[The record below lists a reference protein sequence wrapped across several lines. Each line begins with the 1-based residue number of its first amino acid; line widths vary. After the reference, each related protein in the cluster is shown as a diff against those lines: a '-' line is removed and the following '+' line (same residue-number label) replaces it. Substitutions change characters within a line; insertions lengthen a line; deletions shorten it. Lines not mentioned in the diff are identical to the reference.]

1 MKKTYIVTIT
11 ETLCRQIE
19 VSAENADVAVD
30 KVRNAYN
37 DGGIVLDNEDYDS
50 TNIDVAIFD

>member
-11 ETLCRQIE
+11 ETLYRRIE
-19 VSAENADVAVD
+19 FSAENADVAVD
-30 KVRNAYN
+30 KVRNASN
-37 DGGIVLDNEDYDS
+37 DGDIVLDNEDHDS

>member
-37 DGGIVLDNEDYDS
+37 DGDIVLDNEDYDS

>member
-11 ETLCRQIE
+11 ETLYRRIE

-37 DGGIVLDNEDYDS
+37 DGDIVLDNEDHDS

>member
-37 DGGIVLDNEDYDS
+37 DGDIILDDEDYDS

>member
-19 VSAENADVAVD
+19 ISAENADVAVD

-37 DGGIVLDNEDYDS
+37 DGDIVLDNEDYDS

>member
-19 VSAENADVAVD
+19 ISAENADVAVD

-37 DGGIVLDNEDYDS
+37 DGDIVLDNENYDL
-50 TNIDVAIFD
+50 TNIDAAIFD